1 MTVLWIILAILA
13 LFAAVVFAPVRFD
26 FSFNGEPFYK
36 LLVYGITVYKK
47 QEKPDKITILE
58 KPTKKTKKAQKAQEP
73 KPDFFTELKNER
85 GFLGAIQFCASLA
98 MMLIKKL
105 CFFIKKL
112 RFSRFCLDV
121 SVASEDAAK
130 TAIEYGAVCSAVY
143 PVLALLTTTAKFK
156 SKSINVSTDFDNCTP
171 QCSLSFS
178 VGTRVINALI
188 VAVTALSDYNKMKR
202 NVNTSERK

>member
-1 MTVLWIILAILA
+1 MTALWIILAILVLLA
-13 LFAAVVFAPVRFD
+13 LVVFAPVRFD
-26 FSFNGEPFYK
+26 FSFDGEVFYK

-47 QEKPDKITILE
+47 QEKEDKVTVSEKQTEKEE
-58 KPTKKTKKAQKAQEP
+58 KPKEK
-73 KPDFFTELKNER
+73 KPDFFTQLKNER
-85 GFLGAIQFCASLA
+85 GFSGAIQFCASLA
-98 MMLIKKL
+98 MMLIEKL
-105 CFFIKKL
+105 CFFIKRL
-112 RFSRFCLDV
+112 HFSRFCLDI

-143 PVLALLTTTAKFK
+143 PVLALITTTAHFK
-156 SKSINVSTDFDNCTP
+156 SKSINVSSDFDNRTP

-188 VAVTALSDYNKMKR
+188 VAVSALLDYNKMKR